1 MYMQQVMIMLQFQ
14 GATRQGEWFLYLSTL
29 EKLTTMFFAFN
40 RLDYAQNILEYIAR
54 MYDMKTEDH
63 QSWTEM
69 VEGTF
74 TVNTS
79 VGYQTSPQTLLKFC
93 LSAPELSKL
102 TLEIEQ
108 MLGLG
113 LNEHTKHYSDNEP
126 KSIVKKNQYVIL
138 TRCL

>member
-1 MYMQQVMIMLQFQ
+1 
-14 GATRQGEWFLYLSTL
+14 
-29 EKLTTMFFAFN
+29 
-40 RLDYAQNILEYIAR
+40 
-54 MYDMKTEDH
+54 
-63 QSWTEM
+63 M
-69 VEGTF
+69 VEGNF

-113 LNEHTKHYSDNEP
+113 LNEHTKHYSDNEQKINRQE
-126 KSIVKKNQYVIL
+126 KSICHLNKALMTPLK
-138 TRCL
+138 T